1 MAEKVYLQWTIEN
14 WITVALMAFVGVAII
29 GLVASAVRHYSG
41 TATLPGS
48 QPLASGATGNAEG
61 Y

>member
-14 WITVALMAFVGVAII
+14 WITVGLMVFSMLAII
-29 GLVASAVRHYSG
+29 GLAASAVRHYSG
-41 TATLPGS
+41 TASPAAPS
-48 QPLASGATGNAEG
+48 VQG